1 MTYQLHFSN
10 SNTTGSLV
18 EQELLT
24 FPFLVG
30 FVAFN
35 FLCSGSLVLVLSVL
49 CRFTTGFCLSL
60 WLLQT
65 LPMNGGNRCHRLKS
79 PLVTDKLDP
88 PAVIER
94 INFDDFMHRFHS
106 TTNNAVRKTRERIT
120 MKLYLI

>member
-35 FLCSGSLVLVLSVL
+35 F
-49 CRFTTGFCLSL
+49 
-60 WLLQT
+60 
-65 LPMNGGNRCHRLKS
+65 
-79 PLVTDKLDP
+79 
-88 PAVIER
+88 
-94 INFDDFMHRFHS
+94 
-106 TTNNAVRKTRERIT
+106 
-120 MKLYLI
+120 